1 MKCKLIDVVK
11 VDVLHDYLLHL
22 HFDNGHSGVVD
33 IAKIIPFK
41 GVFAP
46 LKDKSYFSR
55 VTLNSD
61 IGTICWENG
70 ADISPSVLFE
80 NIQKNA
86 A

>member
-1 MKCKLIDVVK
+1 MLVEIEKLVSAK
-11 VDVLHDYLLHL
+11 AREDY
-22 HFDNGHSGVVD
+22 SGVVD
-33 IAKIIPFK
+33 IAKIILFK